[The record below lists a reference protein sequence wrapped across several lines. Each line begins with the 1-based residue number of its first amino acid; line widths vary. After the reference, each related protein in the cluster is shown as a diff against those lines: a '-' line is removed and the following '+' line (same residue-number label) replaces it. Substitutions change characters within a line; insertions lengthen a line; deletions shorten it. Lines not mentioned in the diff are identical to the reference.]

1 MDDPR
6 WLRFM
11 TIGLV
16 LAAVAVGYFLLSGTL
31 STKNTTQTGS
41 QVSQASP
48 QPTSSPTTTASPAVL
63 GQNNRTPN
71 GTAGTIS
78 RPTASP
84 SPASAFEI
92 ISDRNRSRAQT
103 GQIGQ
108 TAEALP
114 RTGFPIGLALVLS
127 ASAAIASWGLRRF
140 PR

>member
-31 STKNTTQTGS
+31 STQSTTETGS

-71 GTAGTIS
+71 GTAGTTS

-92 ISDRNRSRAQT
+92 ISDRNRSRAQAD
-103 GQIGQ
+103 Q
-108 TAEALP
+108 TAQALP
-114 RTGFPIGLALVLS
+114 RTGFPVGLILVLS
-127 ASAAIASWGLRRF
+127 ASAAIAGWGLRRF